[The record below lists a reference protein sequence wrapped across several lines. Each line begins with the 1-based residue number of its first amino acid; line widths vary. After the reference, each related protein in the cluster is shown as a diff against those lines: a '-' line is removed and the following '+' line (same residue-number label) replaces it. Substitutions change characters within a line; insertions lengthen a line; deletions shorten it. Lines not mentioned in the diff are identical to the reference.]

1 MDTKDMADTIAA
13 VATAQ
18 VEGAISIV
26 RLSGAEA
33 IAIADTLYK
42 GNISLR
48 DAKTHTIH
56 YGKIYDENTEKQID
70 EVLLSVFRA
79 PKTYTREDVV
89 EINCHGGVAVTNEVL
104 RCVLQA
110 GARLATPGE
119 FTKRAFLNGRID
131 LTQAEAVADMI
142 QAEHAQAAA
151 LAVQTLD
158 GKLSA
163 QIGAFRTQVVE
174 ILAHIEVNIDY
185 PEYEDVELLTGLVLQ
200 PLIEQLID
208 EMDMLLAT
216 SATGQI
222 IKNGIQTAIIGRP
235 NVGKSSLL
243 NALLRE
249 EKAIVSDI
257 AGTTRDIVEGSIRL
271 NGVQLNMVDTAGI
284 RETTDVIE
292 QIGVGKAKATFAG
305 AELVLFVLDQS
316 TPLTAE
322 DEALLALAQEKKTI
336 LVLNKNDLP
345 SKLVLPGAFEAM
357 PQVAISA
364 QQDAGIG
371 ELQDVIATCLGVDMS
386 RTNQVYLSNM
396 RHITLLEGAKV
407 DLEQARDSAM
417 VGMPIDIITIDL
429 QAAYKKLGEILGV
442 EINDELLQTLFANFC
457 LGK

>member
-1 MDTKDMADTIAA
+1 MDRKQMTDTIVA

-26 RLSGAEA
+26 RLSGDQA
-33 IAIADTLYK
+33 ITIVDTLYK
-42 GNISLR
+42 GNIPLR

-56 YGKIYDENTEKQID
+56 YGKIYDQKTEKQID

-104 RCVLQA
+104 RLILQA

-131 LTQAEAVADMI
+131 LTQAEAVADII
-142 QAEHAQAAA
+142 QAENAHAAT

-158 GKLSA
+158 GKLSS
-163 QIGAFRTQVVE
+163 QITMFRTQIVE
-174 ILAHIEVNIDY
+174 VLAHIEVNIDY
-185 PEYEDVELLTGLVLQ
+185 PEYDDVELLTGLVLQ
-200 PLIEQLID
+200 PLIERLIT
-208 EMDMLLAT
+208 EMDVLLKTA
-216 SATGQI
+216 ATGQI
-222 IKNGIQTAIIGRP
+222 IKNGIQTAIIGKP

-257 AGTTRDIVEGSIRL
+257 AGTTRDVVEGNIRL

-284 RETTDVIE
+284 RETEDVVE
-292 QIGVGKAKATFAG
+292 QIGVRKAKDMLAR

-316 TPLTAE
+316 QRLSAE
-322 DEALLALAQEKKTI
+322 DAALLELAKTKKII

-345 SKLVLPGAFEAM
+345 PKIVLPPEYETL

-364 QQDAGIG
+364 QQDVGL
-371 ELQDVIATCLGVDMS
+371 ETLQDVVATLLGVDIT
-386 RTNQVYLSNM
+386 RTNQVYLSNT
-396 RHITLLEGAKV
+396 RHIALLEGAKI
-407 DLEQARDSAM
+407 DLEQARDSAS

-442 EINDELLQTLFANFC
+442 EINDELLQTLFAKFC